1 MTNYGAT
8 DQAQE
13 PKQLGAL
20 KYAHKRLAKRVGV
33 ALALGVVLC
42 PRGTTEGSS
51 SVVATSG
58 TTSENAL
65 LSQETPN
72 DCETTSR
79 RRRGGCADGY
89 SELC

>member
-58 TTSENAL
+58 NAL